1 MKYVFQESVCLEFGI
16 FERKALR
23 KRYREDGE
31 LLKIIVFL
39 LHDDIE
45 GEWKRVLKG
54 KLPRFCDPIFIN
66 RKLLSSELKWFKLF
80 LILI

>member
-1 MKYVFQESVCLEFGI
+1 MKYVFQESVVCLEFGI

-31 LLKIIVFL
+31 LLKIIVFF

-45 GEWKRVLKG
+45 GE
-54 KLPRFCDPIFIN
+54 
-66 RKLLSSELKWFKLF
+66 
-80 LILI
+80 